1 MTEFAQAVAL
11 GRAGRHD
18 EALALLARAPASLPV
33 LSLRAAML
41 VQLRRFE
48 AADAAFRAA
57 IALAPDDRGAWL
69 NHGHLLKT
77 VGGIDEAI
85 AAYRR
90 AIALAPERGNGWWAI
105 ANLRPAALDAA
116 DIAAMR
122 VALGEA
128 GADGDRL
135 QLHFAL
141 GKALDRGGDVDAAFG
156 HLAAGNALHRAQ
168 APYDAARASAAI
180 RRDEALLTPDLLA
193 PRTPASAGGPIF
205 VLGLPR
211 SGSSLVEQI
220 LASHPLVE
228 GAGELHDLHAVMQAA
243 GGLARVAALP
253 PVARAAL
260 GERYLAATRRR
271 RAGDRPFFTDKMPS
285 NWIYAGAIPL
295 ILPGARI
302 VDVRR
307 HAMACGFANFTQLY
321 ARGNDFA
328 YDLADI
334 GRFTVDYLRHMA
346 LIDAVAPELV
356 HRVHHERLVEDPEA
370 EIRRLL
376 ARLGLPFD
384 AACLRFHETAR
395 AVDTPSTDQVRRP
408 INRDG
413 VDRWRAYAAHLK
425 PLREALGDEARA

>member
-41 VQLRRFE
+41 VPLRRYE

-57 IALAPDDRGAWL
+57 IALEPDDRGAWL

-77 VGGIDEAI
+77 VGRIEEAI

-90 AIALAPERGNGWWAI
+90 AIALASARGNGWWAI
-105 ANLRPAALDAA
+105 ANLRAAALDAA
-116 DIAAMR
+116 DVAAMR
-122 VALGEA
+122 AALGEA

-141 GKALDRGGDVDAAFG
+141 GKALDRSGDVDEAFG
-156 HLAAGNALHRAQ
+156 HLAAGNALRRAQ
-168 APYDAARASAAI
+168 TPYDAARASAVI

-193 PRTPASAGGPIF
+193 RRAPAGASGPIF
-205 VLGLPR
+205 ILGLPR

-243 GGLARVAALP
+243 GGLAGVAAMP
-253 PVARAAL
+253 PAARAAL

-271 RAGDRPFFTDKMPS
+271 RTEDRPFFTDKMPS

-346 LIDAVAPELV
+346 LIDAAAPGLV
-356 HRVHHERLVEDPEA
+356 HRVHHERLVDDPEG
-370 EIRRLL
+370 ETRRLL
-376 ARLGLPFD
+376 AYLGLPFD

-395 AVDTPSTDQVRRP
+395 PVDTPSTDQVRRP

-413 VDRWRAYAAHLK
+413 VDRWRQYAAHLG
-425 PLREALGDEARA
+425 PLREALGEES